1 MQNTYLAKRARLENY
16 FNEVSSDA
24 WDKLTSNEPVS
35 FVRQLVREGREKM
48 QAAIIEKLP
57 KDLRGTRILDAG
69 CGTGVLSRMLDERGA
84 EVVGVDISEKLIEV
98 AKNRSSLNK
107 NIEYFA
113 GDMKEQSFGN
123 FDYIIAMDS
132 LIHYS
137 TEDVISSIADFSTRA
152 NNSVLF
158 TIIPST
164 FVLNTKLRLGKFFPK
179 SERSPEVVPIE
190 WGRLEQLEA
199 LNINA
204 SLSKIKRIKRFFYV
218 SEAWELAN
226 R

>member
-35 FVRQLVREGREKM
+35 YVRQLVREGRQKM
-48 QAAIIEKLP
+48 LLAILEKLP
-57 KDLRGTRILDAG
+57 QDLKGARILDAG

-84 EVVGVDISEKLIEV
+84 EVVGVDISDKLIEV
-98 AKNRSSLNK
+98 AKNRSGPNSS
-107 NIEYFA
+107 IEYFS
-113 GDMKEQSFGN
+113 GDMKEASFGN

-137 TEDVISSIADFSTRA
+137 AEDVISSLVDFSKRA
-152 NNSVLF
+152 NISVLF
-158 TIIPST
+158 TVIPST
-164 FVLNTKLRLGKFFPK
+164 FVLKTKLQLGKFFPK
-179 SERSPEVVPIE
+179 SERSPEVIPIE
-190 WGRLEQLEA
+190 WEQLRKLEA
-199 LNINA
+199 LEVNA
-204 SLSKIKRIKRFFYV
+204 TLEKIKRIKSLFYV
-218 SEAWELAN
+218 SEFWELAH

>member
-35 FVRQLVREGREKM
+35 FVRQLVREGRQKM
-48 QAAIIEKLP
+48 LLAILEKLP
-57 KDLRGTRILDAG
+57 QDLKGARILDAG

-84 EVVGVDISEKLIEV
+84 EVVGVDISDKLIEV
-98 AKNRSSLNK
+98 AKNRSGPNSR
-107 NIEYFA
+107 IEYFS
-113 GDMKEQSFGN
+113 GDMKEASFGN

-137 TEDVISSIADFSTRA
+137 AEDVISSLVDFSKRA
-152 NNSVLF
+152 NISVLF
-158 TIIPST
+158 TVIPST
-164 FVLNTKLRLGKFFPK
+164 FVLKTKLQLGKFFPK

-190 WGRLEQLEA
+190 WGQLRKLEA
-199 LNINA
+199 LEVNA
-204 SLSKIKRIKRFFYV
+204 TLEKIKRIKSLFYV
-218 SEAWELAN
+218 SESWELAH

>member
-1 MQNTYLAKRARLENY
+1 M
-16 FNEVSSDA
+16 
-24 WDKLTSNEPVS
+24 
-35 FVRQLVREGREKM
+35 
-48 QAAIIEKLP
+48 
-57 KDLRGTRILDAG
+57 DAG

-137 TEDVISSIADFSTRA
+137 TEDVISSIADFSSRA

-158 TIIPST
+158 TVIPST
-164 FVLNTKLRLGKFFPK
+164 FFLISKLLLGKFFPK
-179 SERSPEVVPIE
+179 SERSPEVVPIR
-190 WGRLEQLEA
+190 WGQLHHMETHGIKA
-199 LNINA
+199 A
-204 SLSKIKRIKRFFYV
+204 LSKIKRIKSLFYV

>member
-57 KDLRGTRILDAG
+57 KDLRGARILDAG

-137 TEDVISSIADFSTRA
+137 TEDVISSIADFSSRA

-158 TIIPST
+158 TVIPST
-164 FVLNTKLRLGKFFPK
+164 FVLRAKLRLGKFFPK

-190 WGRLEQLEA
+190 WGQLEQLEA
-199 LNINA
+199 LKINA
-204 SLSKIKRIKRFFYV
+204 SLTKIKRIKSFFYV

>member
-57 KDLRGTRILDAG
+57 KDLRGIRILDAG
-69 CGTGVLSRMLDERGA
+69 CGTGVLSRMLDEKGA

-137 TEDVISSIADFSTRA
+137 TEDVISSIADFSNRA

-158 TIIPST
+158 TVIPST
-164 FVLNTKLRLGKFFPK
+164 FALRTKLRLGKYFPK
-179 SERSPEVVPIE
+179 SERSPEVVPIG
-190 WGRLEQLEA
+190 WGQLHQLEA
-199 LNINA
+199 HGIKA
-204 SLSKIKRIKRFFYV
+204 SLSKIKRIKSFFYV

>member
-1 MQNTYLAKRARLENY
+1 MQNAYLAKRARLENY

-35 FVRQLVREGREKM
+35 FVHQLVREGREKM
-48 QAAIIEKLP
+48 QVAIMEKLP
-57 KDLRGTRILDAG
+57 QDLNGTRILDAG

-98 AKNRSSLNK
+98 AKKRTRANR
-107 NIEYFA
+107 NIEFFA

-137 TEDVISSIADFSTRA
+137 TEDVISSIADFSKRA

-158 TIIPST
+158 TVIPNT
-164 FVLNTKLRLGKFFPK
+164 FALRTKLRLGKYFPK
-179 SERSPEVVPIE
+179 SERSPEVVPI
-190 WGRLEQLEA
+190 GSGQLQQLES
-199 LNINA
+199 LKISA
-204 SLSKIKRIKRFFYV
+204 SLKKIRRIKSFFYV

>member
-35 FVRQLVREGREKM
+35 YVRQLVREGREKM
-48 QAAIIEKLP
+48 QEAIMGKLP
-57 KDLRGTRILDAG
+57 HDLTGARILDAG

-84 EVVGVDISEKLIEV
+84 EVVSVDISDKLIEV
-98 AKNRSSLNK
+98 AKNRSRSHRR
-107 NIEYFA
+107 IEYFA
-113 GDMKEQSFGN
+113 GDMKEKSFGN

-137 TEDVISSIADFSTRA
+137 AEDIVSSIAEFSKRA

-158 TIIPST
+158 TVIPST
-164 FVLNTKLRLGKFFPK
+164 FALRTKLRLGKYFPK
-179 SERSPEVVPIE
+179 SERSPEVVPIG
-190 WGRLEQLEA
+190 WGQLHQLED
-199 LNINA
+199 LKINA
-204 SLSKIKRIKRFFYV
+204 AALIFRSSN
-218 SEAWELAN
+218 WCN
-226 R
+226 

>member
-137 TEDVISSIADFSTRA
+137 TEDVISSIADFSSRA

-158 TIIPST
+158 TVIPST
-164 FVLNTKLRLGKFFPK
+164 FFLNSKLLLGKFFPK

-190 WGRLEQLEA
+190 WGQLERLEA
-199 LNINA
+199 LKINA
-204 SLSKIKRIKRFFYV
+204 SLTKIKRIKSFFYV

>member
-1 MQNTYLAKRARLENY
+1 MQSTYLAKRARLENY

-48 QAAIIEKLP
+48 QVAIMEKLP
-57 KDLRGTRILDAG
+57 QDLKGTRILDAG

-84 EVVGVDISEKLIEV
+84 EVVGVDISDKLIEV
-98 AKNRSSLNK
+98 AKNRSKSHR

-113 GDMKEQSFGN
+113 GDMKERSFGN

-137 TEDVISSIADFSTRA
+137 AEDVISSIADFSNRA

-158 TIIPST
+158 TVIPST
-164 FVLNTKLRLGKFFPK
+164 FALRTKLLLGKYFPK
-179 SERSPEVVPIE
+179 SERSPEVVPIG
-190 WGRLEQLEA
+190 WGQLHQLKA
-199 LNINA
+199 HGIKA
-204 SLSKIKRIKRFFYV
+204 SLSKIKRIKSFFYV

>member
-48 QAAIIEKLP
+48 QAAIMEKLP

-98 AKNRSSLNK
+98 AKNRSKLNK
-107 NIEYFA
+107 NI
-113 GDMKEQSFGN
+113 
-123 FDYIIAMDS
+123 
-132 LIHYS
+132 
-137 TEDVISSIADFSTRA
+137 
-152 NNSVLF
+152 
-158 TIIPST
+158 
-164 FVLNTKLRLGKFFPK
+164 
-179 SERSPEVVPIE
+179 
-190 WGRLEQLEA
+190 
-199 LNINA
+199 
-204 SLSKIKRIKRFFYV
+204 
-218 SEAWELAN
+218 
-226 R
+226 

>member
-35 FVRQLVREGREKM
+35 YVRQLVREGREKM
-48 QAAIIEKLP
+48 QEAIMEKLP
-57 KDLRGTRILDAG
+57 QDLKGTRIFDAG
-69 CGTGVLSRMLDERGA
+69 CGTGVLSRKLEERGA
-84 EVVGVDISEKLIEV
+84 EVVGVDISNKLIEV
-98 AKNRSSLNK
+98 AKKRSGSHS
-107 NIEYFA
+107 NIEYFV
-113 GDMKEQSFGN
+113 GDMKEKSFGN

-137 TEDVISSIADFSTRA
+137 TEDVVSSIADFSKRT

-158 TIIPST
+158 TVIPST
-164 FVLNTKLRLGKFFPK
+164 LTLRTKLRLGKLFPK
-179 SERSPEVVPIE
+179 SERSPEVVPID
-190 WGRLEQLEA
+190 WGQLQELEA
-199 LNINA
+199 LKINA
-204 SLSKIKRIKRFFYV
+204 SLEKIKRVKSFFYV

>member
-1 MQNTYLAKRARLENY
+1 MQSTYLAKRARLENY

-35 FVRQLVREGREKM
+35 FVRQLVRQGRQKM
-48 QAAIIEKLP
+48 LLAILEKLP
-57 KDLRGTRILDAG
+57 QDLKGARILDAG

-84 EVVGVDISEKLIEV
+84 EVVGVDISDKLIEV
-98 AKNRSSLNK
+98 AKNRSRSHR

-137 TEDVISSIADFSTRA
+137 TEDVISSIADFSNRA

-158 TIIPST
+158 TVIPST
-164 FVLNTKLRLGKFFPK
+164 FALRTKLRLGKYFPK
-179 SERSPEVVPIE
+179 SERSPEVVPIG
-190 WGRLEQLEA
+190 WGQLHQLEA
-199 LNINA
+199 HGIKA
-204 SLSKIKRIKRFFYV
+204 SLSKIKRVKSFFYV

>member
-48 QAAIIEKLP
+48 QVAIMEKLP
-57 KDLRGTRILDAG
+57 YDLKGMRILDAG
-69 CGTGVLSRMLDERGA
+69 CGTGSLARMLDERGA
-84 EVVGVDISEKLIEV
+84 EVVGVDISDKLIDV
-98 AKNRSSLNK
+98 AKNRSPTNK

-137 TEDVISSIADFSTRA
+137 PEDTLASIVEFSKRA
-152 NNSVLF
+152 NNAVLF
-158 TIIPST
+158 TVIPST
-164 FVLNTKLRLGKFFPK
+164 FFLRTKLRLGKFFPR
-179 SERSPEVVPIE
+179 SERSPEIVPIE
-190 WGRLEQLEA
+190 FANLRQLE
-199 LNINA
+199 NIKANT
-204 SLSKIKRIKRFFYV
+204 SLKKIARIKRFFYV
-218 SEAWELAN
+218 SEAWELAHK
-226 R
+226 

>member
-48 QAAIIEKLP
+48 QAAIMEKLP
-57 KDLRGTRILDAG
+57 KDLRGARILDAG

-98 AKNRSSLNK
+98 AKDRSNLNK

-132 LIHYS
+132 LIHYYA
-137 TEDVISSIADFSTRA
+137 EDVMSSIADFSNRA
-152 NNSVLF
+152 NISVLF
-158 TIIPST
+158 LSLIHI
-164 FVLNTKLRLGKFFPK
+164 
-179 SERSPEVVPIE
+179 SEPTRP
-190 WGRLEQLEA
+190 
-199 LNINA
+199 
-204 SLSKIKRIKRFFYV
+204 
-218 SEAWELAN
+218 
-226 R
+226 

>member
-35 FVRQLVREGREKM
+35 FVRQLVREGRQKM
-48 QAAIIEKLP
+48 LLAILEKLP
-57 KDLRGTRILDAG
+57 QDLKGARILDAG

-84 EVVGVDISEKLIEV
+84 EVVGVDISDKLIEV
-98 AKNRSSLNK
+98 AKNRSGSNSS
-107 NIEYFA
+107 IEYFS
-113 GDMKEQSFGN
+113 GDMKEASFGN

-137 TEDVISSIADFSTRA
+137 AEDVISSLVDFSKRA
-152 NNSVLF
+152 NISVLF
-158 TIIPST
+158 TVIPST
-164 FVLNTKLRLGKFFPK
+164 FVLKTKLQLGKFFPK
-179 SERSPEVVPIE
+179 SERSPEVIPIE
-190 WGRLEQLEA
+190 WEQLRKLEA
-199 LNINA
+199 LEVNA
-204 SLSKIKRIKRFFYV
+204 TLEKIKRIKSLFYV
-218 SEAWELAN
+218 SESWELAH

>member
-69 CGTGVLSRMLDERGA
+69 CGTGVLSRMLEERGA

-158 TIIPST
+158 TVIPST

-199 LNINA
+199 LKINA

>member
-1 MQNTYLAKRARLENY
+1 MQSTYLAKRARLENY

-35 FVRQLVREGREKM
+35 FVRQLVREGRQKM
-48 QAAIIEKLP
+48 LLAILEKLP
-57 KDLRGTRILDAG
+57 QDLKGSRILDAG

-84 EVVGVDISEKLIEV
+84 EVVGVDISDKLIEV
-98 AKNRSSLNK
+98 AKNRSRSHR
-107 NIEYFA
+107 NIEYFS

-137 TEDVISSIADFSTRA
+137 TEDVISSIADFSNRA

-158 TIIPST
+158 TVIPST
-164 FVLNTKLRLGKFFPK
+164 FALRTKLRLGKYFPK
-179 SERSPEVVPIE
+179 SERSPEVVPIG
-190 WGRLEQLEA
+190 WGQLHQLEA
-199 LNINA
+199 HGIKA
-204 SLSKIKRIKRFFYV
+204 SLSKIKRIKSFFYV

>member
-57 KDLRGTRILDAG
+57 KDLRGARILDAG

-137 TEDVISSIADFSTRA
+137 TEDVISSIDDFSSRA

-158 TIIPST
+158 TVIPST
-164 FVLNTKLRLGKFFPK
+164 FALRTKLRLGKFFPK

-190 WGRLEQLEA
+190 WGQLEQLEA
-199 LNINA
+199 LKINA
-204 SLSKIKRIKRFFYV
+204 SLTKIKRIKSFFYV

>member
-48 QAAIIEKLP
+48 QAAIMEKLP
-57 KDLRGTRILDAG
+57 QDLKGTRILDAG

-84 EVVGVDISEKLIEV
+84 EVVGVDISDKLIEV
-98 AKNRSSLNK
+98 AKNRSRSHR

-137 TEDVISSIADFSTRA
+137 TEDVISSIADFSKRA

-158 TIIPST
+158 TVIPST
-164 FVLNTKLRLGKFFPK
+164 FALRTKLRLGKYFPK
-179 SERSPEVVPIE
+179 SERSPEVIPIG
-190 WGRLEQLEA
+190 WGQLHRLEA
-199 LNINA
+199 LGITA
-204 SLSKIKRIKRFFYV
+204 SLEKIKRIKSFFYV

-226 R
+226 K

>member
-16 FNEVSSDA
+16 FNDVSSDA

-48 QAAIIEKLP
+48 QAAIMEKLP
-57 KDLRGTRILDAG
+57 QDLNGTRILDAG
-69 CGTGVLSRMLDERGA
+69 CGTGVLSRMLDDRGA

-98 AKNRSSLNK
+98 AKKRSRSNR

-137 TEDVISSIADFSTRA
+137 TEDVISSIADFSKRA

-158 TIIPST
+158 TVIPST
-164 FVLNTKLRLGKFFPK
+164 FALRTKLRLGKYFPK
-179 SERSPEVVPIE
+179 SERSPEVVPIG
-190 WGRLEQLEA
+190 WGQLQKLEA
-199 LNINA
+199 LKINA
-204 SLSKIKRIKRFFYV
+204 SLEKIRRIKSFFYV

>member
-57 KDLRGTRILDAG
+57 KDLRGARILDAG

-113 GDMKEQSFGN
+113 GDMKEKSFGN

-137 TEDVISSIADFSTRA
+137 TEDVISSIDDFSSRA

-158 TIIPST
+158 TVIPST
-164 FVLNTKLRLGKFFPK
+164 FALRTKLRLGKFFPK

-190 WGRLEQLEA
+190 WARLEQLED
-199 LNINA
+199 LKINT
-204 SLSKIKRIKRFFYV
+204 LSKIKRIKSFFYV

>member
-35 FVRQLVREGREKM
+35 FVRQLVREGRQKM
-48 QAAIIEKLP
+48 LLAILEKLP
-57 KDLRGTRILDAG
+57 QDLKGTRILDAG

-84 EVVGVDISEKLIEV
+84 EVVGVDISDKLIEV
-98 AKNRSSLNK
+98 AKNRSRSNSK
-107 NIEYFA
+107 IEYFS
-113 GDMKEQSFGN
+113 GDMNEESFGN

-137 TEDVISSIADFSTRA
+137 TDDVISSLVDFSKRA
-152 NNSVLF
+152 NISVLF

-164 FVLNTKLRLGKFFPK
+164 FVLRTKLHLGKLFPK
-179 SERSPEVVPIE
+179 SERSPEVVPIG
-190 WGRLEQLEA
+190 WRQVRKLEA
-199 LNINA
+199 HELNA
-204 SLSKIKRIKRFFYV
+204 SLEKIKRIKSFFYV

>member
-1 MQNTYLAKRARLENY
+1 MQNTYLAKRERLENY

-48 QAAIIEKLP
+48 QAAIMEKLP
-57 KDLRGTRILDAG
+57 QDLKGIRVLDAG

-84 EVVGVDISEKLIEV
+84 EVVGVDISDKLIEV
-98 AKNRSSLNK
+98 AKNRSRSHR

-137 TEDVISSIADFSTRA
+137 TEDVIRSIADFSKRA

-158 TIIPST
+158 TVIPST
-164 FVLNTKLRLGKFFPK
+164 FALRTKLRLGKYFPK
-179 SERSPEVVPIE
+179 SERSPEVVPIG
-190 WGRLEQLEA
+190 WSQLHQLEA
-199 LNINA
+199 LGINA
-204 SLSKIKRIKRFFYV
+204 SLEKIKRIKSFFYV

-226 R
+226 K

>member
-57 KDLRGTRILDAG
+57 KDLRGARILDAG

-98 AKNRSSLNK
+98 AKDRSNLNK

-137 TEDVISSIADFSTRA
+137 TEDVISSIADFSSRA

-158 TIIPST
+158 TVIPVSYT
-164 FVLNTKLRLGKFFPK
+164 HLTLPT
-179 SERSPEVVPIE
+179 
-190 WGRLEQLEA
+190 
-199 LNINA
+199 
-204 SLSKIKRIKRFFYV
+204 KRIV
-218 SEAWELAN
+218 
-226 R
+226 

>member
-48 QAAIIEKLP
+48 QLAIMEKLP
-57 KDLRGTRILDAG
+57 KDLTGLRVLDAG
-69 CGTGVLSRMLDERGA
+69 CGTGALSRMLDERGA
-84 EVVGVDISEKLIEV
+84 EVVGVDISDKLIEV
-98 AKNRSSLNK
+98 AKKRSGSNS
-107 NIEYFA
+107 NIEYFS
-113 GDMKEQSFGN
+113 GDMKEESFGN

-137 TEDVISSIADFSTRA
+137 TEDVMSSLVDFSKRA
-152 NNSVLF
+152 NISVFF

-164 FVLNTKLRLGKFFPK
+164 FVLRTKLHLGKFFPK
-179 SERSPEVVPIE
+179 SERSPEVVPIG
-190 WGRLEQLEA
+190 WRQLRKLEA
-199 LNINA
+199 LEVNT
-204 SLSKIKRIKRFFYV
+204 SLEKIKRIKSFFYV

>member
-69 CGTGVLSRMLDERGA
+69 CGTGVLSRMLDEKGA

-158 TIIPST
+158 TVIPST

-199 LNINA
+199 LKINA

>member
-57 KDLRGTRILDAG
+57 KDLRGVRILDAG

>member
-48 QAAIIEKLP
+48 QTAIIEKLP
-57 KDLRGTRILDAG
+57 KDLKGTRILDAG
-69 CGTGVLSRMLDERGA
+69 CGTGVLSRMLDEKGA

-137 TEDVISSIADFSTRA
+137 TEDVISSIADFSSRA

-158 TIIPST
+158 TVIPST
-164 FVLNTKLRLGKFFPK
+164 FFLNSKLLLGKFFPK

-190 WGRLEQLEA
+190 WGQLEQLEA
-199 LNINA
+199 LKINA
-204 SLSKIKRIKRFFYV
+204 SLTKIKRIKSFFYV
-218 SEAWELAN
+218 SEAWELAS

>member
-57 KDLRGTRILDAG
+57 KDLRGARILDAG
-69 CGTGVLSRMLDERGA
+69 CGTGVLSRMLDEKGA

-98 AKNRSSLNK
+98 AKDRSNLNK

-137 TEDVISSIADFSTRA
+137 TEDVISSIADFSSRA

-158 TIIPST
+158 TVIPST
-164 FVLNTKLRLGKFFPK
+164 FFLNSKLRLGKFFPK

-190 WGRLEQLEA
+190 WGQLEQLEA
-199 LNINA
+199 LKINA
-204 SLSKIKRIKRFFYV
+204 SLTKIKRIKSFFYV

>member
-35 FVRQLVREGREKM
+35 FIRQLVREGREKM
-48 QAAIIEKLP
+48 QVAILEKLP
-57 KDLRGTRILDAG
+57 RNLEGTRILDAG
-69 CGTGVLSRMLDERGA
+69 CGTGVLSRMLDKRGA

-98 AKNRSSLNK
+98 AKKRSRPNR

-113 GDMKEQSFGN
+113 GDMKEQSFGS

-137 TEDVISSIADFSTRA
+137 TEDVISSIVEFSERA

-158 TIIPST
+158 TIIPNT
-164 FVLNTKLRLGKFFPK
+164 FALRTKLSLGKYFPK
-179 SERSPEVVPIE
+179 SERSPEVVPIQ
-190 WGRLEQLEA
+190 GGQLQKLEVLKSSTSLE
-199 LNINA
+199 
-204 SLSKIKRIKRFFYV
+204 KIKRIKSFFYV
-218 SEAWELAN
+218 SEAWEFAN
-226 R
+226 K

>member
-1 MQNTYLAKRARLENY
+1 MENTYLAKRARLENY

-84 EVVGVDISEKLIEV
+84 EVVGVDISEKLIEG

-137 TEDVISSIADFSTRA
+137 TEDVISSIADFLNRA
-152 NNSVLF
+152 NNSFLF
-158 TIIPST
+158 TVIPST
-164 FVLNTKLRLGKFFPK
+164 FALKTKLRLGKYFPK
-179 SERSPEVVPIE
+179 SERSPEVVPIG
-190 WGRLEQLEA
+190 WGQLHQLEA
-199 LNINA
+199 HGIKA
-204 SLSKIKRIKRFFYV
+204 SLSKIKRIKTLFYV